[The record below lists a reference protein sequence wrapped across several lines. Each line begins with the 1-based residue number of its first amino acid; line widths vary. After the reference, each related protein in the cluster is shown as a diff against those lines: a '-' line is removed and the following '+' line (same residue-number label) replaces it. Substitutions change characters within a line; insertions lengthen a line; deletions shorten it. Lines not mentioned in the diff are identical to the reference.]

1 MYQALYRKYRP
12 TNFDLVV
19 GQDVIVKILKNS
31 IINNNFSHAYMFFG
45 PRGTGKTTL
54 SKIFARS
61 INCLDPKDGEACGK
75 CDACQNS
82 FSNDCID
89 IIEIDAASNNGVDE
103 IRELRNKISL
113 VPSQLKYKV
122 YIIDEVHML
131 SIGAFNAL
139 LKTLEEPPEHAI
151 FILATTDPQKVP
163 DTIVSRCQCFSFNK
177 ISNESVVERLNY
189 VCKKEN
195 IKIDDEVISK
205 MAILSDGGMRDA
217 LGYLD
222 KMVSF
227 TDKNITIEDFNEVN
241 GIVSDEDINSFINFI
256 LSGSI
261 ENVLI
266 KINEFNDSGKNLIQI
281 MTQLINY
288 IRNIIVDYYLNKS
301 NISFSIDLY
310 QKLINSINENFINIK
325 KSDNTKIYIEMLFL
339 KLINDNKLIKNVD
352 LQANKQTV
360 EKNISVENEVKETEA
375 VVEKETVVEKKIEK
389 PKKNKSEEKVEE
401 DNPKILNIDDVME
414 ARINNT
420 FASASKPIL
429 KEIVNNFE
437 KLRDY
442 SFDQQFGYLVCSL
455 LDSTVRVAGKDSI
468 IISYESDALVKSN
481 LANLIKLENTYNKL
495 NDSNIKI
502 AIISDDLWDNL
513 KNEYIENLKNNV
525 PYSVVDEP
533 ELIFEEL
540 DKNDIISSSAVE
552 LFGSDIVEVE

>member
-1 MYQALYRKYRP
+1 MEYQALYRKYRP
-12 TNFDLVV
+12 KNFDEVV
-19 GQDVIVKILKNS
+19 GQKVTIQILKNALDRKHV
-31 IINNNFSHAYMFFG
+31 SHAYLFYG
-45 PRGTGKTTL
+45 PRGTGKTSIAKIL
-54 SKIFARS
+54 SRTV
-61 INCLDPKDGEACGK
+61 NCENPTNGIPCEK
-75 CDACQNS
+75 CDSCLNS
-82 FSNDCID
+82 KDSGCVD

-103 IRELRNKISL
+103 IRELKNKISF
-113 VPSQLKYKV
+113 VPSFLKYKV
-122 YIIDEVHML
+122 YIVDEVHML
-131 SIGAFNAL
+131 STGAFNAL

-325 KSDNTKIYIEMLFL
+325 KSDNTKIYMI
-339 KLINDNKLIKNVD
+339 IN
-352 LQANKQTV
+352 
-360 EKNISVENEVKETEA
+360 
-375 VVEKETVVEKKIEK
+375 
-389 PKKNKSEEKVEE
+389 
-401 DNPKILNIDDVME
+401 
-414 ARINNT
+414 
-420 FASASKPIL
+420 
-429 KEIVNNFE
+429 
-437 KLRDY
+437 
-442 SFDQQFGYLVCSL
+442 
-455 LDSTVRVAGKDSI
+455 
-468 IISYESDALVKSN
+468 
-481 LANLIKLENTYNKL
+481 
-495 NDSNIKI
+495 
-502 AIISDDLWDNL
+502 
-513 KNEYIENLKNNV
+513 
-525 PYSVVDEP
+525 
-533 ELIFEEL
+533 
-540 DKNDIISSSAVE
+540 
-552 LFGSDIVEVE
+552 